1 MRAVE
6 QQFRRMAF
14 NIVARNQDDHVKN
27 IAFLMDRAGNWSLAP
42 AFDVTYSYNP
52 AGAWTASHQ
61 MTLNGKRDGFEL
73 DDFIACAKAGSMK
86 RGRAAAILDEVRK
99 TVSCWRDYAEQAGVD
114 PAQAG
119 QIQLF
124 HSRLTILGQAP
135 RLNMTMWK
143 FIHAADIHLD
153 SSLHGL
159 ERYEG
164 APVEEIR
171 RATRRALDNL
181 IELAIDEAVAF
192 VLLVGD
198 LYDGDWRDYN
208 TGLYFV
214 ERMGRL
220 RDAGIR
226 VFIVA
231 GNHDAASQI
240 TRHLRLPD
248 NVTLFSTR
256 NPEQVILDDLNVA
269 VYGQGF
275 ATRAVTDDL
284 SQAYPQGDPQFL
296 NIGLLHTCL
305 DGKPGHEPYA
315 PCTVDGLRSKG
326 YQYWALGH
334 VHKREEVS
342 QDPWIVFPGN
352 IQGRHI
358 REEGPKGCTLVT
370 VESGEITQ
378 VEHYDLD
385 VMRWTRCELDV
396 SASET
401 VDAIYEQVREGLQAA
416 LDTAEGRPVAV
427 RLLLQGACSAH
438 SVLHAERERWVQ
450 EYRALATGL
459 GGAGIWLEKVSVKT
473 KPSVSADEALE
484 RDDALSGLLRA
495 IRDMELDAS
504 ALDGL
509 ADEISSL
516 RQKLP
521 AELLSGD
528 DPYDPT
534 DSELLKNTLGDIKA
548 LLVNRLLSTE
558 RGA

>member
-1 MRAVE
+1 M
-6 QQFRRMAF
+6 F
-14 NIVARNQDDHVKN
+14 
-27 IAFLMDRAGNWSLAP
+27 S
-42 AFDVTYSYNP
+42 
-52 AGAWTASHQ
+52 
-61 MTLNGKRDGFEL
+61 
-73 DDFIACAKAGSMK
+73 
-86 RGRAAAILDEVRK
+86 
-99 TVSCWRDYAEQAGVD
+99 
-114 PAQAG
+114 
-119 QIQLF
+119 
-124 HSRLTILGQAP
+124 
-135 RLNMTMWK
+135 

-153 SSLHGL
+153 SSFHGL

-171 RATRRALDNL
+171 SATRRAFDNL
-181 IELAIDEAVAF
+181 VELAIEEEVDF

-198 LYDGDWRDYN
+198 LYDGDWKDYN

-220 RDAGIR
+220 REAGIR

-240 TRHLRLPD
+240 TKHLRLPD
-248 NVTLFSTR
+248 NVTLFSTKK
-256 NPEQVILDDLNVA
+256 PERVVIDDLNVA
-269 VYGQGF
+269 IYGQGF

-284 SQAYPQGDPQFL
+284 SEAYPQGDPQLF

-315 PCTVDGLRSKG
+315 PCSVDGLRSKG

-334 VHKREEVS
+334 VHNREEVS

-358 REEGPKGCTLVT
+358 REIGPKGCTLVT
-370 VESGEITQ
+370 VENGEISE
-378 VEHYDLD
+378 VEHRNLD
-385 VMRWTRCELDV
+385 VMRWSLCELDV

-401 VDAIYEQVREGLQAA
+401 IDDIYEQVREGLQSA
-416 LDTAEGRPVAV
+416 LDSAEGRPVAV
-427 RLLLQGACSAH
+427 RMVLQGACSAH
-438 SVLHAERERWVQ
+438 STLHADRERWIQ

-459 GGAGIWLEKVSVKT
+459 GGAGIWLENVSIKT
-473 KPSVSADEALE
+473 SPSVSVDEVLE

-495 IRDMELDAS
+495 IRDVELDTS
-504 ALDGL
+504 ALDDL

-534 DSELLKNTLGDIKA
+534 KPEILKDTLEDIKE
-548 LLVNRLLSTE
+548 LLVNRLLTTE
-558 RGA
+558 KGA

>member
-1 MRAVE
+1 M
-6 QQFRRMAF
+6 
-14 NIVARNQDDHVKN
+14 
-27 IAFLMDRAGNWSLAP
+27 
-42 AFDVTYSYNP
+42 
-52 AGAWTASHQ
+52 
-61 MTLNGKRDGFEL
+61 
-73 DDFIACAKAGSMK
+73 
-86 RGRAAAILDEVRK
+86 
-99 TVSCWRDYAEQAGVD
+99 
-114 PAQAG
+114 
-119 QIQLF
+119 
-124 HSRLTILGQAP
+124 
-135 RLNMTMWK
+135 K

-153 SSLHGL
+153 SALHGL

-171 RATRRALDNL
+171 RATRRAFDNL
-181 IELAIDEAVAF
+181 IELAIDEQVAF

-198 LYDGDWRDYN
+198 LYDGDWKDYN

-220 RDAGIR
+220 RDASIR

-240 TRHLRLPD
+240 TKHLRLPD

-256 NPEQVILDDLNVA
+256 KPERVVLDDLGVSIC
-269 VYGQGF
+269 GQGF
-275 ATRAVTDDL
+275 ATRAVTDDI
-284 SQAYPQGDPQFL
+284 SQGYPQGDPQLL

-342 QDPWIVFPGN
+342 RDPWIVFPGN

-358 REEGPKGCTLVT
+358 REIGPKGCTLVT
-370 VESGEITQ
+370 VDGGEI
-378 VEHYDLD
+378 VEVAHRDLD
-385 VMRWTRCELDV
+385 VMRWSIRELDV
-396 SASET
+396 SATET
-401 VDAIYEQVREGLQAA
+401 VDDIYEQVREGLQLA
-416 LDTAEGRPVAV
+416 LDAAEGRPVAV
-427 RLLLQGACSAH
+427 RLVLYGACSAH
-438 SVLHAERERWVQ
+438 LKLHADRERWIQ

-459 GGAGIWLEKVSVKT
+459 GGAGIWLEKVSIKT
-473 KPSVSADEALE
+473 KPAISTDEVLE

-495 IRDMELDAS
+495 IHDMELDS
-504 ALDGL
+504 SILDEL
-509 ADEISSL
+509 ADEMSVL

-521 AELLSGD
+521 AELLAGD
-528 DPYDPT
+528 DPFDPT
-534 DSELLKNTLGDIKA
+534 NPEFLKDTLEDIKE

-558 RGA
+558 NRL

>member
-1 MRAVE
+1 
-6 QQFRRMAF
+6 
-14 NIVARNQDDHVKN
+14 
-27 IAFLMDRAGNWSLAP
+27 MDKDK
-42 AFDVTYSYNP
+42 FT
-52 AGAWTASHQ
+52 
-61 MTLNGKRDGFEL
+61 
-73 DDFIACAKAGSMK
+73 
-86 RGRAAAILDEVRK
+86 
-99 TVSCWRDYAEQAGVD
+99 
-114 PAQAG
+114 
-119 QIQLF
+119 
-124 HSRLTILGQAP
+124 
-135 RLNMTMWK
+135 

-153 SSLHGL
+153 SALHGL

-171 RATRRALDNL
+171 SATRRAFDNL
-181 IELAIDEAVAF
+181 IELAIDEEVAF

-198 LYDGDWRDYN
+198 LYDGDWKDYN

-240 TRHLRLPD
+240 TKHLRLPD

-256 NPEQVILDDLNVA
+256 KPERVVLDDMGVSIC
-269 VYGQGF
+269 GQGF
-275 ATRAVTDDL
+275 ATRAVTDDI
-284 SQAYPQGDPQFL
+284 SKAYPQGDPQLL

-315 PCTVDGLRSKG
+315 PCSVDGLRSKG

-358 REEGPKGCTLVT
+358 RELGPKGCTLVT
-370 VESGEITQ
+370 VDGGEIVA
-378 VEHYDLD
+378 VEHRDLD
-385 VMRWTRCELDV
+385 VMRWSICELDV
-396 SASET
+396 SVTET
-401 VDAIYEQVREGLQAA
+401 VDDIYEQVREGLQLA
-416 LDTAEGRPVAV
+416 LDAAEGRPVAV
-427 RLLLQGACSAH
+427 RLVLYGACSAH
-438 SVLHAERERWVQ
+438 LKLHADRDRWIQ

-459 GGAGIWLEKVSVKT
+459 GGAGIWLEKISIKT
-473 KPSVSADEALE
+473 KPAISTDEVLE

-495 IRDMELDAS
+495 IHDMELDS
-504 ALDGL
+504 SVLDEL
-509 ADEISSL
+509 ADEMSVL

-521 AELLSGD
+521 AELLAGD
-528 DPYDPT
+528 DPFDPANP
-534 DSELLKNTLGDIKA
+534 EFLKETLEDIKE

-558 RGA
+558 NRS

>member
-1 MRAVE
+1 M
-6 QQFRRMAF
+6 
-14 NIVARNQDDHVKN
+14 
-27 IAFLMDRAGNWSLAP
+27 
-42 AFDVTYSYNP
+42 
-52 AGAWTASHQ
+52 
-61 MTLNGKRDGFEL
+61 
-73 DDFIACAKAGSMK
+73 
-86 RGRAAAILDEVRK
+86 
-99 TVSCWRDYAEQAGVD
+99 
-114 PAQAG
+114 
-119 QIQLF
+119 
-124 HSRLTILGQAP
+124 
-135 RLNMTMWK
+135 K

-153 SSLHGL
+153 SALHGL

-171 RATRRALDNL
+171 SATRRAFDNL
-181 IELAIDEAVAF
+181 IELAIDEQVAF

-198 LYDGDWRDYN
+198 LYDGDWKDYN

-220 RDAGIR
+220 RDASIR

-240 TRHLRLPD
+240 TKHLRLPD

-256 NPEQVILDDLNVA
+256 KPERVVLDDLGVSIC
-269 VYGQGF
+269 GQGF
-275 ATRAVTDDL
+275 ATRAVTDDI
-284 SQAYPQGDPQFL
+284 SQGYPQGDPQLL

-358 REEGPKGCTLVT
+358 REIGPKGCTLVT
-370 VESGEITQ
+370 VNAGEIVV
-378 VEHYDLD
+378 VEHRDLD
-385 VMRWTRCELDV
+385 VMRWSICELDV
-396 SASET
+396 SAAET
-401 VDAIYEQVREGLQAA
+401 VDDIYEQVREGLQLA
-416 LDTAEGRPVAV
+416 LDAAEGRPVAV
-427 RLLLQGACSAH
+427 RLVLYGACSAH
-438 SVLHAERERWVQ
+438 LKLHAERERWIQ

-459 GGAGIWLEKVSVKT
+459 GGAGIWLEKISIKTRPVVST
-473 KPSVSADEALE
+473 DEVLE

-495 IRDMELDAS
+495 IHDMDLDSS

-509 ADEISSL
+509 ADEMSVL

-521 AELLSGD
+521 AELLAGD
-528 DPYDPT
+528 DPFDPANP
-534 DSELLKNTLGDIKA
+534 EFLKETLEDIKE

-558 RGA
+558 NRS

>member
-1 MRAVE
+1 M
-6 QQFRRMAF
+6 
-14 NIVARNQDDHVKN
+14 
-27 IAFLMDRAGNWSLAP
+27 
-42 AFDVTYSYNP
+42 
-52 AGAWTASHQ
+52 
-61 MTLNGKRDGFEL
+61 
-73 DDFIACAKAGSMK
+73 
-86 RGRAAAILDEVRK
+86 
-99 TVSCWRDYAEQAGVD
+99 
-114 PAQAG
+114 
-119 QIQLF
+119 
-124 HSRLTILGQAP
+124 
-135 RLNMTMWK
+135 K

-153 SSLHGL
+153 SALHGL

-171 RATRRALDNL
+171 SATRRAFDNL
-181 IELAIDEAVAF
+181 IELAIDEQVAF

-198 LYDGDWRDYN
+198 LYDGDWKDYN

-220 RDAGIR
+220 RDASIR

-240 TRHLRLPD
+240 TKHLRLPD

-256 NPEQVILDDLNVA
+256 KPERVVLDDLGVSIC
-269 VYGQGF
+269 GQGF
-275 ATRAVTDDL
+275 ATRAVTDDI
-284 SQAYPQGDPQFL
+284 SQGYPQGDPQLL

-358 REEGPKGCTLVT
+358 REIGPKGCTLVT
-370 VESGEITQ
+370 VNAGEIVA
-378 VEHYDLD
+378 VEHRDLD
-385 VMRWTRCELDV
+385 VMRWSICELDV
-396 SASET
+396 SAAET
-401 VDAIYEQVREGLQAA
+401 VDDIYEQVREGLQLA
-416 LDTAEGRPVAV
+416 LDAAEGRPVAV
-427 RLLLQGACSAH
+427 RLVLYGACSAH
-438 SVLHAERERWVQ
+438 LKLHAERERWIQ

-459 GGAGIWLEKVSVKT
+459 GGAGIWLEKISIKT
-473 KPSVSADEALE
+473 RPVISTDEVLE

-495 IRDMELDAS
+495 IHDMDLDSS

-509 ADEISSL
+509 ADEMSML

-521 AELLSGD
+521 AELLAGD
-528 DPYDPT
+528 DPFDPANP
-534 DSELLKNTLGDIKA
+534 EFLKETLEDIKE
-548 LLVNRLLSTE
+548 LLVNRLLTTE
-558 RGA
+558 HRS

>member
-1 MRAVE
+1 MR
-6 QQFRRMAF
+6 
-14 NIVARNQDDHVKN
+14 
-27 IAFLMDRAGNWSLAP
+27 FL
-42 AFDVTYSYNP
+42 
-52 AGAWTASHQ
+52 
-61 MTLNGKRDGFEL
+61 
-73 DDFIACAKAGSMK
+73 
-86 RGRAAAILDEVRK
+86 
-99 TVSCWRDYAEQAGVD
+99 
-114 PAQAG
+114 
-119 QIQLF
+119 
-124 HSRLTILGQAP
+124 
-135 RLNMTMWK
+135 
-143 FIHAADIHLD
+143 HAADIHLD

-171 RATRRALDNL
+171 SATRRAFDNL
-181 IELAIDEAVAF
+181 IELAIEEEVDF

-198 LYDGDWRDYN
+198 LYDGDWKDYN
-208 TGLYFV
+208 TGLYFS

-220 RDAGIR
+220 REAGIR

-256 NPEQVILDDLNVA
+256 KPERVVLEDLNVGIC
-269 VYGQGF
+269 GQGF
-275 ATRAVTDDL
+275 ATRAVTGDL
-284 SQAYPQGDPQFL
+284 SEAYPQGDPQLF

-315 PCTVDGLRSKG
+315 PCSVDGLRSKG

-358 REEGPKGCTLVT
+358 RESGPKGCTLVT
-370 VESGEITQ
+370 VEDREVAE
-378 VEHYDLD
+378 VEHRDLD
-385 VMRWTRCELDV
+385 VMRWSLCDLDV
-396 SASET
+396 SASGT
-401 VDAIYEQVREGLQAA
+401 MDDLYEQVREGLQSA
-416 LDTAEGRPVAV
+416 LDAAEGRPVAA
-427 RLLLQGACSAH
+427 RLVLQGACSVH
-438 SVLHAERERWVQ
+438 STLHADRERWTQ

-459 GGAGIWLEKVSVKT
+459 SGAGIWLEKVSIRT
-473 KPSVSADEALE
+473 RPSASFEEALE

-495 IRDMELDAS
+495 IRDMEPEAS
-504 ALDGL
+504 ALDDL
-509 ADEISSL
+509 TDDISAL

-521 AELLSGD
+521 AELLGGD

-534 DSELLKNTLGDIKA
+534 KPEILKELLEDIKE
-548 LLVNRLLSTE
+548 LLVNRLLTTE

>member
-1 MRAVE
+1 M
-6 QQFRRMAF
+6 
-14 NIVARNQDDHVKN
+14 
-27 IAFLMDRAGNWSLAP
+27 
-42 AFDVTYSYNP
+42 
-52 AGAWTASHQ
+52 
-61 MTLNGKRDGFEL
+61 
-73 DDFIACAKAGSMK
+73 
-86 RGRAAAILDEVRK
+86 
-99 TVSCWRDYAEQAGVD
+99 
-114 PAQAG
+114 
-119 QIQLF
+119 
-124 HSRLTILGQAP
+124 
-135 RLNMTMWK
+135 K

-153 SSLHGL
+153 SALHGL

-171 RATRRALDNL
+171 SATRRAFDNL
-181 IELAIDEAVAF
+181 IELAIDEQVAF

-198 LYDGDWRDYN
+198 LYDGDWKDYN

-220 RDAGIR
+220 RDASIR

-240 TRHLRLPD
+240 TKHLRLPD

-256 NPEQVILDDLNVA
+256 KPERVVLDDLGVSIC
-269 VYGQGF
+269 GQGF
-275 ATRAVTDDL
+275 ATRAVTDDI
-284 SQAYPQGDPQFL
+284 SQGYPQGDPQLL

-358 REEGPKGCTLVT
+358 REIGPKGCTLVT
-370 VESGEITQ
+370 VNAGEIVA
-378 VEHYDLD
+378 VEHRDLD
-385 VMRWTRCELDV
+385 VMRWSICELDV
-396 SASET
+396 SAAET
-401 VDAIYEQVREGLQAA
+401 VDDIYEQVREGLQLA
-416 LDTAEGRPVAV
+416 LDAAEGRPVAV
-427 RLLLQGACSAH
+427 RLVLYGACSAH
-438 SVLHAERERWVQ
+438 LKLHADRERWIQ

-459 GGAGIWLEKVSVKT
+459 GGAGIWLEKVSIKT
-473 KPSVSADEALE
+473 KPAISTDEVLE

-495 IRDMELDAS
+495 IHDMELDS
-504 ALDGL
+504 SILDEL
-509 ADEISSL
+509 ADEMSVL

-521 AELLSGD
+521 AELLAGN
-528 DPYDPT
+528 DPFDPT
-534 DSELLKNTLGDIKA
+534 NPEFLKETLEDIKE

-558 RGA
+558 NRS

>member
-1 MRAVE
+1 V
-6 QQFRRMAF
+6 
-14 NIVARNQDDHVKN
+14 
-27 IAFLMDRAGNWSLAP
+27 
-42 AFDVTYSYNP
+42 
-52 AGAWTASHQ
+52 
-61 MTLNGKRDGFEL
+61 
-73 DDFIACAKAGSMK
+73 
-86 RGRAAAILDEVRK
+86 
-99 TVSCWRDYAEQAGVD
+99 
-114 PAQAG
+114 
-119 QIQLF
+119 
-124 HSRLTILGQAP
+124 
-135 RLNMTMWK
+135 K
-143 FIHAADIHLD
+143 FIHSADIHLD
-153 SSLHGL
+153 SALHGL

-171 RATRRALDNL
+171 SATRRAFDNL
-181 IELAIDEAVAF
+181 IELAIDEQVAF

-198 LYDGDWRDYN
+198 LYDGDWKDYN

-220 RDAGIR
+220 RDANIR

-240 TRHLRLPD
+240 TKHLRLPD

-256 NPEQVILDDLNVA
+256 KPERVVLDDLGVSIC
-269 VYGQGF
+269 GQGF
-275 ATRAVTDDL
+275 ATRAVTDDI
-284 SQAYPQGDPQFL
+284 SQDYPQGDPQLL

-358 REEGPKGCTLVT
+358 REIGPKGCTLVT
-370 VESGEITQ
+370 VNAGEIVA
-378 VEHYDLD
+378 VEHRDLD
-385 VMRWTRCELDV
+385 VMRWSICELDV
-396 SASET
+396 SAAET
-401 VDAIYEQVREGLQAA
+401 VDDIYEQVREGLQLA
-416 LDTAEGRPVAV
+416 LDAAEGRPVAV
-427 RLLLQGACSAH
+427 RLVLYGACSAH
-438 SVLHAERERWVQ
+438 LKLHAERERWIQ

-459 GGAGIWLEKVSVKT
+459 GGAGIWLEKISIKTRPVVST
-473 KPSVSADEALE
+473 DEVLE

-495 IRDMELDAS
+495 IHDMDLDSS

-509 ADEISSL
+509 ADEMSVL

-521 AELLSGD
+521 AELLAGD
-528 DPYDPT
+528 DPFDPANP
-534 DSELLKNTLGDIKA
+534 EFLKETLEDIKE
-548 LLVNRLLSTE
+548 LLVNRLMTTE
-558 RGA
+558 HRS

>member
-1 MRAVE
+1 MR
-6 QQFRRMAF
+6 
-14 NIVARNQDDHVKN
+14 
-27 IAFLMDRAGNWSLAP
+27 FL
-42 AFDVTYSYNP
+42 
-52 AGAWTASHQ
+52 
-61 MTLNGKRDGFEL
+61 
-73 DDFIACAKAGSMK
+73 
-86 RGRAAAILDEVRK
+86 
-99 TVSCWRDYAEQAGVD
+99 
-114 PAQAG
+114 
-119 QIQLF
+119 
-124 HSRLTILGQAP
+124 
-135 RLNMTMWK
+135 
-143 FIHAADIHLD
+143 HAADIHLD
-153 SSLHGL
+153 SPLRGL

-171 RATRRALDNL
+171 SATRRAFDNL
-181 IELAIDEAVAF
+181 IELATEEEVDF

-198 LYDGDWRDYN
+198 LYDGDWKDYN

-220 RDAGIR
+220 REAGIR

-256 NPEQVILDDLNVA
+256 KPQRVVLDDLHVGIC
-269 VYGQGF
+269 GQGF

-284 SQAYPQGDPQFL
+284 SEAYPQGDPQLF

-315 PCTVDGLRSKG
+315 PCSVDGLRSKG

-358 REEGPKGCTLVT
+358 RESGPKGCTLVT
-370 VESGEITQ
+370 VENQEIAE
-378 VEHYDLD
+378 VEHRDLD
-385 VMRWTRCELDV
+385 VMRWSLCELDV

-401 VDAIYEQVREGLQAA
+401 MDDLYEKVREGLQSA
-416 LDTAEGRPVAV
+416 LDAAEGRPVAA
-427 RLLLQGACSAH
+427 RLILQGACSAH
-438 SVLHAERERWVQ
+438 STLHADRERWTQ

-459 GGAGIWLEKVSVKT
+459 SGAGIWLEKVSIKT
-473 KPSVSADEALE
+473 RPSVSFDEALE

-504 ALDGL
+504 ALDDL
-509 ADEISSL
+509 TDDISAL

-521 AELLSGD
+521 AELLGGD

-534 DSELLKNTLGDIKA
+534 KPETLKESLEDIKE
-548 LLVNRLLSTE
+548 LLVNRLLTTE
-558 RGA
+558 KGA